1 MSPPIDVTHTM
12 AADPAPVQAENVTP
26 DPATQIAALVFALM
40 LVDPDGCIA
49 QLNHATE
56 DMLGTSAKR
65 LIGERFADVVTTLD
79 DRVADLLAQGEGAVI
94 AHDIR
99 VRFAGVETP
108 VNISMSTMPA
118 HPGWRVI
125 AISERAHESATND
138 ERASPSVGAPSI
150 LAHEIKNPL
159 AAIKGAAQ
167 LIARKLPHGD
177 KSLARMITD
186 EVDRIARLIDRM
198 QQLGSQTAQTGAPCN
213 PHEAIRSAVA
223 TVRAAGMEGVEI
235 VEEFDPSLPLV
246 LAHRDALEQ
255 VLINLISNARDA
267 CSPSDSNSG
276 ADSARVARITIR
288 TRYVS
293 GLVVNAMRVG
303 RKVRLPIEITVTDNG
318 MGVDPALR
326 DRLFEPF
333 VSSKSHGQGLG
344 LALVR
349 KLMRDMNGS
358 ISHERESGK
367 GLTHFRL
374 HLAVAQSSHIAG
386 EKA

>member
-1 MSPPIDVTHTM
+1 M
-12 AADPAPVQAENVTP
+12 ASDPVPVQPTMDAP
-26 DPATQIAALVFALM
+26 DAAAQISALVFALM
-40 LVDPDGCIA
+40 LVDPDGRIA
-49 QLNHATE
+49 QVNHATE
-56 DMLGTSAKR
+56 ALLGTGAKM
-65 LIGERFADVVTTLD
+65 LVGAQLTDVVRSLD
-79 DRVADLLAQGEGAVI
+79 ERVADLLARGEGALI
-94 AHDIR
+94 ARDIR
-99 VRFAGVETP
+99 VRFSGEESP
-108 VNISMSTMPA
+108 VNLSMSALPA
-118 HPGWRVI
+118 HPGWRVVT
-125 AISERAHESATND
+125 ISEFGHESVASD
-138 ERASPSVGAPSI
+138 ERASPAVGAPSI

-198 QQLGSQTAQTGAPCN
+198 QQLGSQTAEPGAPCN
-213 PHEAIRSAVA
+213 PHEAIRSAIA
-223 TVRAAGMEGVEI
+223 TVRAAGIEGVEI
-235 VEEFDPSLPLV
+235 VEEFDPSLPQV

-267 CSPSDSNSG
+267 CVPTRRIEG
-276 ADSARVARITIR
+276 ADSARVGRITIR

-293 GLVVNAMRVG
+293 GLVVSALRIG
-303 RKVRLPIEITVTDNG
+303 SKVRLPIEITVTDNG
-318 MGVDPALR
+318 VGVDPTLR

-349 KLMRDMNGS
+349 KLMHDMNGS
-358 ISHERESGK
+358 ISHEREIAK

-374 HLAVAQSSHIAG
+374 HLAVAPSPSSKRG
-386 EKA
+386 KA

>member
-1 MSPPIDVTHTM
+1 M
-12 AADPAPVQAENVTP
+12 ASDPAPLQTSGDAP
-26 DPATQIAALVFALM
+26 SAATQISALIFALM
-40 LVDPDGCIA
+40 LVDPDGRIA
-49 QLNHATE
+49 QVNHATE
-56 DMLGTSAKR
+56 ALLGTSAKR
-65 LIGERFADVVTTLD
+65 LVGEKFAEVVTTLD
-79 DRVADLLAQGEGAVI
+79 DRVAHLLAEGEGGVI

-99 VRFAGVETP
+99 VRIAGVEKP
-108 VNISMSTMPA
+108 VNISMSTMTT

-125 AISERAHESATND
+125 AISERAHKSASGD
-138 ERASPSVGAPSI
+138 ERTSQAVGAPSI

-198 QQLGSQTAQTGAPCN
+198 QQLGSQTAEPGVPCN
-213 PHEAIRSAVA
+213 PHEAIRSAIA

-235 VEEFDPSLPLV
+235 VEEFDPSLPQV

-267 CSPSDSNSG
+267 CAPAG
-276 ADSARVARITIR
+276 AIEGVESARIARITIR

-293 GLVVNAMRVG
+293 GLVVNALRIG
-303 RKVRLPIEITVTDNG
+303 STVRLPIEITVTDNG
-318 MGVDPALR
+318 TGVDPSLR

-333 VSSKSHGQGLG
+333 VSSKSQGQGLG

-358 ISHERESGK
+358 ISHERETGR

-374 HLAVAQSSHIAG
+374 HLAVAPSGSSKRG
-386 EKA
+386 KA

>member
-1 MSPPIDVTHTM
+1 M
-12 AADPAPVQAENVTP
+12 ASDPVPVQPTMDAP
-26 DPATQIAALVFALM
+26 DAAAQISALVFALM
-40 LVDPDGCIA
+40 LVDPDGRIA
-49 QLNHATE
+49 QVNHATE
-56 DMLGTSAKR
+56 ALLGTGAKM
-65 LIGERFADVVTTLD
+65 LVGAQLTDVVRSLD
-79 DRVADLLAQGEGAVI
+79 ERVADLLARGEGALI
-94 AHDIR
+94 ARDIR
-99 VRFAGVETP
+99 VRFSGEESP
-108 VNISMSTMPA
+108 VNLSMSALPA
-118 HPGWRVI
+118 HPGWRVVT
-125 AISERAHESATND
+125 ISEFGHESVASD
-138 ERASPSVGAPSI
+138 ERVSPAVGAPSI

-198 QQLGSQTAQTGAPCN
+198 QQLGSQTAEPGAPCN
-213 PHEAIRSAVA
+213 PHEAIRSAIA
-223 TVRAAGMEGVEI
+223 TVRAAGIEGVEI
-235 VEEFDPSLPLV
+235 VEEFDPSLPQV

-267 CSPSDSNSG
+267 CVPARRIEG
-276 ADSARVARITIR
+276 ADSARVGRITIR

-293 GLVVNAMRVG
+293 GLVVSALRIG
-303 RKVRLPIEITVTDNG
+303 SKVRLPIEITVTDNG
-318 MGVDPALR
+318 VGVDPTLR

-349 KLMRDMNGS
+349 KLMHDMNGS
-358 ISHERESGK
+358 ISHEREIAK

-374 HLAVAQSSHIAG
+374 HLAVAPSPSSKRG
-386 EKA
+386 KA